1 MYRYPRFPKLSLI
14 ILICI
19 VFNSCAKDIDLIS
32 EFVIRNV
39 ESVENNHA
47 LQHTPISEAHTVKI
61 ENSVT
66 P

>member
-1 MYRYPRFPKLSLI
+1 MYCYPRFPKLSLI

-19 VFNSCAKDIDLIS
+19 VFNSCAKDTDLIS

-39 ESVENNHA
+39 ESVENNHV

>member
-19 VFNSCAKDIDLIS
+19 VFNSCAKDTDLIS

-39 ESVENNHA
+39 ESVENNHV